1 MTPPHL
7 TFPLQSCTPC
17 DPALTGLQGC
27 RKDPCPSPGMAGSQQ
42 LSPVHCKSILTYSVH
57 AFTGQGWK
65 ALLRHT
71 EPRRTGHCHTLCPH
85 SSLRLECTC
94 RFPAAESF
102 LNASLGRGD
111 STAPLC
117 ALMNSPPNPS
127 TPTTCLRTYSLT
139 PPLSPLN
146 CTTPGGQGLGLILVG
161 PQAHGSGLHT
171 QSMFNKRLLDG
182 CRGP

>member
-27 RKDPCPSPGMAGSQQ
+27 RKDPCPSPVMAGSQQ

-85 SSLRLECTC
+85 SSLCLECTC

-117 ALMNSPPNPS
+117 ALTELPTESEHTYDVPSNLLPDTSTLSIKLHNPWRARTRSDSSWSPS
-127 TPTTCLRTYSLT
+127 TWVRAP
-139 PPLSPLN
+139 
-146 CTTPGGQGLGLILVG
+146 
-161 PQAHGSGLHT
+161 HT
-171 QSMFNKRLLDG
+171 VHIQ
-182 CRGP
+182 